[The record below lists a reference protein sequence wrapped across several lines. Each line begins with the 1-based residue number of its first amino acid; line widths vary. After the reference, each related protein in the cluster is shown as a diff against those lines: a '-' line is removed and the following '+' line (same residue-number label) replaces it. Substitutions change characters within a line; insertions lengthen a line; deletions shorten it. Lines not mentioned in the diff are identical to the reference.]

1 MFADLAWLQ
10 DPPAD
15 FRAQLRA
22 VRAALGD
29 GAAVEERLHELAST
43 RLDLNQLGQLATT
56 VAAYRAAAPA
66 AGPLA
71 RVRLGL
77 IGSGTLGMIE
87 PAIVAS
93 ALRHRVLATVVGGD
107 YGSAVR
113 DAIDPASAIRTA
125 GLDLAMIALDHRT
138 LGLDRPQL
146 VPGAADAAVAAAADM
161 IAAMIDGLAASTA
174 GGVMVAT
181 VVAPPEPLFGSFDA
195 VEAGSVAAQVTAFN
209 ARLADF
215 ARARRIVLVDIARVA
230 ATVGLD
236 RWHDAGQWHAAKL
249 PFDPDLVPL
258 YGDVV
263 ARTLAAIRGTTRKC
277 LVLDLDNT
285 LWGGVIGDD
294 GVDGIKLGQGSASG
308 EAFVA
313 VQHAALALR
322 ERGVVLAVCSKNDD
336 DVARQPFR
344 DHPDMPL
351 KETDIAAFVANWG
364 DKATNLRA
372 IAAALNIG
380 LDALVFLDDNPVERA
395 QVRRELPMV
404 AVPELPADPALYPRA
419 LLAGGWFEAVAFAQ
433 EDRQRADQYRANA
446 ERAAFAGTSDM
457 AGYLASLDMAAD
469 FRPFDAVN
477 RARIAQIGR
486 SVAGEEGGG
495 APGDRGGAQRQQRG
509 RLHAVHMGGRDGGDD
524 GPLPT
529 RGVAPQREYLRRGP
543 ATPLQRAPGFGM
555 HRRPARAAGGDAD
568 DRDLVEWK
576 HRVVGRG
583 AAGIGRDRVRHG
595 GIREAGVDV
604 ATAAFHDGMR
614 AGEARQQCGKACI
627 RLFGDQDTGAAA
639 PNGGRDRDGGAARG
653 ATEVQ
658 VETGLRQRRGH
669 PCDRAQEGSTGHDRQ
684 LLVRP
689 PEQGVVQRP
698 LQEGRAGPQRRTQRI
713 GAAQDPVAAMPRA
726 VRGR

>member
-29 GAAVEERLHELAST
+29 GAADAAADGAAIEERLHELAST

-93 ALRHRVLATVVGGD
+93 ALRHRVLVTVVGGD

-477 RARIAQIGR
+477 RARIAQLINKSNQFNLTTRRYTEAQVAGLEADPGKVTIQVRLTDRFGDNGMISVVIVDGDTWEIDTWLMSCRVLGR
-486 SVAGEEGGG
+486 RMEEAVLDQIVRAARAGGATALTGRYIPSAKNRMVADHYPKLGFAAAGETPDGATVWRLDLAAYVAPDLPMRIASSVA
-495 APGDRGGAQRQQRG
+495 
-509 RLHAVHMGGRDGGDD
+509 
-524 GPLPT
+524 
-529 RGVAPQREYLRRGP
+529 
-543 ATPLQRAPGFGM
+543 
-555 HRRPARAAGGDAD
+555 
-568 DRDLVEWK
+568 
-576 HRVVGRG
+576 
-583 AAGIGRDRVRHG
+583 
-595 GIREAGVDV
+595 
-604 ATAAFHDGMR
+604 
-614 AGEARQQCGKACI
+614 
-627 RLFGDQDTGAAA
+627 
-639 PNGGRDRDGGAARG
+639 
-653 ATEVQ
+653 
-658 VETGLRQRRGH
+658 
-669 PCDRAQEGSTGHDRQ
+669 
-684 LLVRP
+684 
-689 PEQGVVQRP
+689 
-698 LQEGRAGPQRRTQRI
+698 
-713 GAAQDPVAAMPRA
+713 
-726 VRGR
+726 